1 MFIHIWQFSSWTL
14 YQWGSPG
21 PGSRDTALTKLLTLS
36 LLSPI
41 GQRRG
46 SDQPHPGAPGGE
58 GEQHAGCLL
67 CLWPADHRYG
77 QEGAVLHAVR
87 GKMCQ
92 HRSVSTQHFAN
103 RSKEV
108 TCILC
113 SSFFHLLCRKSPLS
127 IFQSLSQSLLVVWV
141 IFSPSS
147 SILSFRLFQ

>member
-1 MFIHIWQFSSWTL
+1 MCQIRESSKL
-14 YQWGSPG
+14 CSAGGAGGSPG
-21 PGSRDTALTKLLTLS
+21 LGSRGTASTKLLSLS

-41 GQRRG
+41 GQWRG

-58 GEQHAGCLL
+58 GEQHAGRLL
-67 CLWPADHRYG
+67 RLWPAEHRHG
-77 QEGAVLHAVR
+77 QEGAVLHAVW

-92 HRSVSTQHFAN
+92 HRSVSTPCFAN

-113 SSFFHLLCRKSPLS
+113 SGFFHLLCRKSPLP

-141 IFSPSS
+141 IFFPSS
-147 SILSFRLFQ
+147 SALSFQ